1 MAKANFIQNGD
12 IIDYKNT
19 GDAAVGYHDII
30 QAGSLI
36 GIAQEN
42 IEPGAVGGIA
52 IVGVHGFP
60 TDLTNIT
67 TGQALYFDTESGK
80 AVAEAGDTTIPA
92 GIAVGEASGGVVP
105 VKINAVG
112 TGGAA
117 GPKGDK
123 GEKGDKGDPGDA
135 GAAGA
140 GVKSIALTTN
150 ADGKVTGGTW
160 VDTKNKSTAIT
171 VTSGT

>member
-105 VKINAVG
+105 VKINALG
-112 TGGAA
+112 AGGAAGAA
-117 GPKGDK
+117 GPKGD
-123 GEKGDKGDPGDA
+123 P
-135 GAAGA
+135 GA

-160 VDTKNKSTAIT
+160 VDTANKSTAIT

>member
-19 GDAAVGYHDII
+19 GDAAIGYHDII

-67 TGQALYFDTESGK
+67 TGQALYFDTANGK
-80 AVAEAGDTTIPA
+80 AVAEAGENIIPA
-92 GIAVGEASGGVVP
+92 GIAVGAVSGGIVP
-105 VKINAVG
+105 VKINALG
-112 TGGAA
+112 AGGA
-117 GPKGDK
+117 
-123 GEKGDKGDPGDA
+123 A

-140 GVKSIALTTN
+140 AGPQGEKGDPGTGVKSIALTTN

-160 VDTKNKSTAIT
+160 VDTANKSNAIT